1 MIHNFPE
8 LVVIL
13 DIYYR
18 KILDIRTAITYAKWR
33 SDFKKVYELKKRELR
48 IRKKIGNYINF
59 YKTKMANNYLQ
70 NRIYGH
76 QLTELELYF
85 EKLFEGYHCGWYHSK

>member
-13 DIYYR
+13 DIYYL
-18 KILDIRTAITYAKWR
+18 KIRAVRTAITYAEWR
-33 SDFKKVYELKKRELR
+33 SDFKKVSELKKRELR

-59 YKTKMANNYLQ
+59 YKTKMANNYLES
-70 NRIYGH
+70 RIYGN
-76 QLTELELYF
+76 QLTELEQYF
-85 EKLFEGYHCGWYHSK
+85 ENVFEVYRCWYHSE

>member
-13 DIYYR
+13 DIYYL
-18 KILDIRTAITYAKWR
+18 KIRAIRTAIAYAEWS
-33 SDFKKVYELKKRELR
+33 SDFKKVSELKKREKR
-48 IRKKIGNYINF
+48 IRDKISNYINL
-59 YKTKMANNYLQ
+59 YKTKMANNYLES
-70 NRIYGH
+70 RIYGN

-85 EKLFEGYHCGWYHSK
+85 KKVFDSYRCCWYHSK